1 MRMNDGYTG
10 LGSGDRKG
18 CLLAALAGVV
28 TLIIDYARFFGDP
41 APGTE
46 DLWWR
51 HIPFLLPTIVIVL
64 ATFMAVRAIG
74 RKDER

>member
-1 MRMNDGYTG
+1 MSDRYNG

-18 CLLAALAGVV
+18 CLFAAIAGVV
-28 TLIIDYARFFGDP
+28 ALIIDCARFLGDP

-51 HIPFLLPTIVIVL
+51 HIPFLLPTITVVI
-64 ATFMAVRAIG
+64 ATFLAVRAIG
-74 RKDER
+74 GRDER